1 MCVFTATAAAGTAA
15 AAAGSA
21 AAAGGTAAA
30 GTAAAATTSWLTY
43 ASMAAALAGAGVSA
57 YSSIQQG
64 KSAEAQAEYNAKQA
78 ELQAED
84 AQLRGGIEANRKRQ
98 EVRRVLAAQQTK
110 LAANGV
116 DTASGSA
123 LNLFADTSRE
133 GELDAQTAYA
143 NAMREAYGYQSQA
156 TSYRFSGKASKS
168 NAYGQAAGSLL
179 SGAGKALDTWTSIP
193 KTPKTPKTQPTVDA
207 ISSAHPQL

>member
-1 MCVFTATAAAGTAA
+1 MCVLTTTAAAGTAA
-15 AAAGSA
+15 AATAAGSA

-30 GTAAAATTSWLTY
+30 TAATTSWLTY

-64 KSAEAQAEYNAKQA
+64 KSAQAQAEYNAKQA
-78 ELQAED
+78 EIQAED

-116 DTASGSA
+116 ETSSGSA
-123 LNLFADTSRE
+123 LNLFGDTSRE

-156 TSYRFSGKASKS
+156 TSYRFSGKTAMS

-179 SGAGKALDTWTSIP
+179 SGAGKALDTWTSVP
-193 KTPKTPKTQPTVDA
+193 KTPKDQIK
-207 ISSAHPQL
+207 S

>member
-1 MCVFTATAAAGTAA
+1 MCVMTSVAAGTAA
-15 AAAGSA
+15 ATAAAGSA

-30 GTAAAATTSWLTY
+30 TTAATSWLTY
-43 ASMAAALAGAGVSA
+43 AAMAAAIAGAGVSA

-84 AQLRGGIEANRKRQ
+84 AQLRGGIEANKKRQ

-123 LNLFADTSRE
+123 LNLFGDTSRE
-133 GELDAQTAYA
+133 GEIDAQTAYA

-156 TSYRFSGKASKS
+156 TSYRFSGKTAMS

-179 SGAGKALDTWTSIP
+179 SGAGKALDTWSSIP
-193 KTPKTPKTQPTVDA
+193 SSNTPKKNFA
-207 ISSAHPQL
+207 ES

>member
-1 MCVFTATAAAGTAA
+1 MCVLTTAAAGTAA

-21 AAAGGTAAA
+21 AAAGTTAAA
-30 GTAAAATTSWLTY
+30 TTAATTSWLTY

-64 KSAEAQAEYNAKQA
+64 KSAQAQAEYNAKQA
-78 ELQAED
+78 EIQAAD
-84 AQLRGGIEANRKRQ
+84 AQLRGGIEANQKRQ

-123 LNLFADTSRE
+123 LNLFGDTSRE
-133 GELDAQTAYA
+133 GEMDAQTAYA
-143 NAMREAYGYQSQA
+143 NALREAYGYQSQA
-156 TSYRFSGKASKS
+156 TSYRFSGKTAMS

-179 SGAGKALDTWTSIP
+179 SGAGNALGTWNSVP
-193 KTPKTPKTQPTVDA
+193 SSKTPKTQPKVDG
-207 ISSAHPQL
+207 ISGAF

>member
-1 MCVFTATAAAGTAA
+1 MCVLTTTAAAGTAA
-15 AAAGSA
+15 AATAAGSA

-30 GTAAAATTSWLTY
+30 TAATTSWLTY

-64 KSAEAQAEYNAKQA
+64 KSAQAQAEYNAKQA
-78 ELQAED
+78 EIQAED

-116 DTASGSA
+116 ETSSGSA
-123 LNLFADTSRE
+123 LNLFGDTSRE

-143 NAMREAYGYQSQA
+143 NAMREAYGCQSQA
-156 TSYRFSGKASKS
+156 TSYRFSGKTAMS

-179 SGAGKALDTWTSIP
+179 SGAGKALDTWTSVP
-193 KTPKTPKTQPTVDA
+193 KTPKDQIK
-207 ISSAHPQL
+207 S

>member
-1 MCVFTATAAAGTAA
+1 MCVVTTAAAGTAAA

-30 GTAAAATTSWLTY
+30 TTAATSWLTY
-43 ASMAAALAGAGVSA
+43 ASMAAALAGAGASA
-57 YSSIQQG
+57 YSSYQQG
-64 KSAEAQAEYNAKQA
+64 KSAQEQAEYNAKQA
-78 ELQAED
+78 EAQASD
-84 AQLRGGIEANRKRQ
+84 AQLRGGIAANQKRQ
-98 EVRRVLAAQQTK
+98 EVRRTIAAQQTK

-116 DTASGSA
+116 ETSSGSA
-123 LNLFADTSRE
+123 LNLMADTSRE

-156 TSYRFSGKASKS
+156 TAYRYSGKTAMS

-179 SGAGKALDTWTSIP
+179 SGAGTAMSKWTPSSSVNSALT
-193 KTPKTPKTQPTVDA
+193 KKVKVDA
-207 ISSAHPQL
+207 VSHG